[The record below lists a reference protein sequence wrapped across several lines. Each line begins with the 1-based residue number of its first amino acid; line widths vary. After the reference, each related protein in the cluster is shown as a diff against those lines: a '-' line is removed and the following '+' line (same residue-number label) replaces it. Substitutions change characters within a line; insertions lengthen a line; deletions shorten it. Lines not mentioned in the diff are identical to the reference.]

1 MTDDNDFNTVVIEA
15 GSTVHMTHVRALT
28 PEDLTIDQNEQIA
41 RAIVATGGQIL
52 LAYDAGDAGVRFKSR
67 RDLVRQITDALD
79 AALEDGSYT

>member
-52 LAYDAGDAGVRFKSR
+52 LA
-67 RDLVRQITDALD
+67 
-79 AALEDGSYT
+79 